1 MDFKYIN
8 VSFDVS
14 SDFNYNSYEVSDSK
28 LYTFRCAFAV
38 EKGDLAVCETRN
50 GLTVVRVIGE
60 EFRPE
65 KLKIAKAWL
74 IQKVD
79 LENHKQQVSLMEEKE
94 NLREKMLFLQKRL
107 EEEAVFA
114 KLAEQN
120 QEMQNLLQKYKN
132 L

>member
-1 MDFKYIN
+1 MEFKYIN

-14 SDFNYNSYEVSDSK
+14 SDFNYNSYDDKDSK

-38 EKGDLAVCETRN
+38 KEGDLAVCETRN
-50 GLTVVRVIGE
+50 GLTVVRVVGE

-79 LENHKQQVSLMEEKE
+79 LETHKQQVELMEEKE
-94 NLREKMLFLQKRL
+94 ALREKMLFLQKRL
-107 EEEAVFA
+107 EEEAIFA
-114 KLAEQN
+114 KLAEQS
-120 QEMQNLLQKYKN
+120 QEMQDLLQKYQK